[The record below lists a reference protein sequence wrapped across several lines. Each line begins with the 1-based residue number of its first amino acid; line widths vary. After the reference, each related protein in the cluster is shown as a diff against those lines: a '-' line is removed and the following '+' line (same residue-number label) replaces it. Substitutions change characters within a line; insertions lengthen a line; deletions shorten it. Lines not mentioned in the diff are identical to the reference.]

1 MLLILAVEG
10 ALPDPNTVGPGTGA
24 FMVFVF
30 LLIAGIFLFRSLN
43 KQLKRVDFDEQAT
56 TGAPVDGEGKPAA

>member
-1 MLLILAVEG
+1 
-10 ALPDPNTVGPGTGA
+10 
-24 FMVFVF
+24 MVFVF